1 MYLTMQTQDYFTIHF
16 FIQAFQ
22 TKEFSRQAID
32 KIMHILLIY
41 LSVQPDYQ
49 KQDFVDDFIHA
60 NEVRLLKLF
69 HHSFKYK
76 NYPDLTI
83 FQPEER
89 K

>member
-41 LSVQPDYQ
+41 LSV
-49 KQDFVDDFIHA
+49 
-60 NEVRLLKLF
+60 
-69 HHSFKYK
+69 
-76 NYPDLTI
+76 
-83 FQPEER
+83 
-89 K
+89 